1 MAADAQAVNI
11 GNSTVSNARSIS
23 LCQEKNCSLRTI
35 DLHFEPRLRLKNRK
49 KHLIAGRLSI
59 KLSVCRTAKI
69 KETGPYQ
76 MATKQDEEVTRA
88 KILEMI
94 DRLFYRQ
101 GIRAVGVDTIVAEL
115 GISKKTLYRH
125 FRSKSEM
132 IEAYL
137 RGRFRPLPEDSDKP
151 PAEQILSNFAW
162 LDRSLSSKREYRG
175 CAYLNALAELGED
188 ERESRD
194 LAAHFKESRRLWFR
208 HLLSKLDVDDPDT
221 LATQLSLLVDGAYS
235 AMLTRKDPSSTRA
248 AIAAARVL
256 LKNAGVS
263 LAYAAPIGSLM
274 EPAADEVASRIS
286 QRRQRN

>member
-1 MAADAQAVNI
+1 MAV
-11 GNSTVSNARSIS
+11 
-23 LCQEKNCSLRTI
+23 
-35 DLHFEPRLRLKNRK
+35 
-49 KHLIAGRLSI
+49 
-59 KLSVCRTAKI
+59 
-69 KETGPYQ
+69 
-76 MATKQDEEVTRA
+76 KQDEDVTRA
-88 KILEMI
+88 KILETI

-115 GISKKTLYRH
+115 GISKKTLYRY

-137 RGRFRPLPEDSDKP
+137 RGRFRPLPVDSDKP

-162 LDRSLSSKREYRG
+162 LERSLSSKKEYRG
-175 CAYLNALAELGED
+175 CAYLNALAELGDD

-194 LAAHFKESRRLWFR
+194 LAASFKESRRLWFR
-208 HLLSKLDVDDPDT
+208 GLLSKLDVDDPDT

-256 LKNAGVS
+256 LKNAGVNLS
-263 LAYAAPIGSLM
+263 SAQPLSTADHLANQGLPPRS
-274 EPAADEVASRIS
+274 
-286 QRRQRN
+286 RRQRTA

>member
-1 MAADAQAVNI
+1 MDQIGGCRAAAI
-11 GNSTVSNARSIS
+11 
-23 LCQEKNCSLRTI
+23 E
-35 DLHFEPRLRLKNRK
+35 
-49 KHLIAGRLSI
+49 
-59 KLSVCRTAKI
+59 
-69 KETGPYQ
+69 ETGPYP
-76 MATKQDEEVTRA
+76 MEVKQDEDITRA
-88 KILEMI
+88 KILETI

-115 GISKKTLYRH
+115 GISKKTLYRY

-137 RGRFRPLPEDSDKP
+137 RGRFRPLPVDSDKP

-162 LDRSLSSKREYRG
+162 LERSLSSKKEYRG
-175 CAYLNALAELGED
+175 CAYLNALAELGDD

-194 LAAHFKESRRLWFR
+194 LAASFKESRRLWFR
-208 HLLSKLDVDDPDT
+208 DLLSKLDVDDPDT

-256 LKNAGVS
+256 LKNAGVNLS
-263 LAYAAPIGSLM
+263 YTQPSGI
-274 EPAADEVASRIS
+274 ADQTAQQDLPPRSK
-286 QRRQRN
+286 RQRTA

>member
-1 MAADAQAVNI
+1 MAV
-11 GNSTVSNARSIS
+11 
-23 LCQEKNCSLRTI
+23 
-35 DLHFEPRLRLKNRK
+35 
-49 KHLIAGRLSI
+49 
-59 KLSVCRTAKI
+59 
-69 KETGPYQ
+69 
-76 MATKQDEEVTRA
+76 KQDEDVTRA
-88 KILEMI
+88 KILETI

-115 GISKKTLYRH
+115 GISKKTLYRY

-137 RGRFRPLPEDSDKP
+137 RGRFRPLPVDSDKP

-162 LDRSLSSKREYRG
+162 LERSLSSKKEYRG
-175 CAYLNALAELGED
+175 CAYLNALAELGDD

-194 LAAHFKESRRLWFR
+194 LAASFKESRRLWFR
-208 HLLSKLDVDDPDT
+208 DLLSKLDVDDPDT

-256 LKNAGVS
+256 LKNAGVNLS
-263 LAYAAPIGSLM
+263 YAQPSST
-274 EPAADEVASRIS
+274 ADQIAQQDLPPRSK
-286 QRRQRN
+286 RQRTA

>member
-1 MAADAQAVNI
+1 MA
-11 GNSTVSNARSIS
+11 
-23 LCQEKNCSLRTI
+23 L
-35 DLHFEPRLRLKNRK
+35 
-49 KHLIAGRLSI
+49 
-59 KLSVCRTAKI
+59 
-69 KETGPYQ
+69 
-76 MATKQDEEVTRA
+76 KQDEEITRT
-88 KILEMI
+88 KILEVI

-125 FRSKSEM
+125 FRSKSDM

-137 RGRFRPLPEDSDKP
+137 RGRFRPFPKDTDKP

-162 LDRSLSSKREYRG
+162 LERSLSSKKEYRG

-188 ERESRD
+188 ERESRN
-194 LAAHFKESRRLWFR
+194 LAAQFKESRRLWFR
-208 HLLSKLDVDDPDT
+208 DLLSKLAVDDPDT

-235 AMLTRKDPSSTRA
+235 AMLTRKDSSSTQA

-263 LAYAAPIGSLM
+263 LTYTPGRASHS
-274 EPAADEVASRIS
+274 EPAAFQDPARKSRP
-286 QRRQRN
+286 QRTA

>member
-1 MAADAQAVNI
+1 MAV
-11 GNSTVSNARSIS
+11 
-23 LCQEKNCSLRTI
+23 
-35 DLHFEPRLRLKNRK
+35 
-49 KHLIAGRLSI
+49 
-59 KLSVCRTAKI
+59 
-69 KETGPYQ
+69 
-76 MATKQDEEVTRA
+76 KQDEDVTRA
-88 KILEMI
+88 KILETI

-115 GISKKTLYRH
+115 GISKKTLYRY

-137 RGRFRPLPEDSDKP
+137 RGRFRPLPVDSDKP

-162 LDRSLSSKREYRG
+162 LERSLSSKKEYRG
-175 CAYLNALAELGED
+175 CAYLNALAELGDD

-194 LAAHFKESRRLWFR
+194 LAASFKESRRLWFR
-208 HLLSKLDVDDPDT
+208 DLLSKLDVDDPDT

-256 LKNAGVS
+256 LKNAGVNLS
-263 LAYAAPIGSLM
+263 YTQPSST
-274 EPAADEVASRIS
+274 ADQIANQDLPPRSK
-286 QRRQRN
+286 RQRTA

>member
-1 MAADAQAVNI
+1 MAV
-11 GNSTVSNARSIS
+11 
-23 LCQEKNCSLRTI
+23 
-35 DLHFEPRLRLKNRK
+35 
-49 KHLIAGRLSI
+49 
-59 KLSVCRTAKI
+59 
-69 KETGPYQ
+69 
-76 MATKQDEEVTRA
+76 KQDEDVTRA
-88 KILEMI
+88 KILETI

-115 GISKKTLYRH
+115 GISKKTLYRY

-137 RGRFRPLPEDSDKP
+137 RGRFRPLPEGSDKP

-162 LDRSLSSKREYRG
+162 LERSLSSKKEYRG
-175 CAYLNALAELGED
+175 CAYLNALAELGDD

-194 LAAHFKESRRLWFR
+194 LAASFKESRRLWFR
-208 HLLSKLDVDDPDT
+208 DLLSKLDVDDPDT

-256 LKNAGVS
+256 LKNAGVNLS
-263 LAYAAPIGSLM
+263 YTQPSST
-274 EPAADEVASRIS
+274 ADQIVNQDLPPRS
-286 QRRQRN
+286 RRQRTA

>member
-1 MAADAQAVNI
+1 MA
-11 GNSTVSNARSIS
+11 
-23 LCQEKNCSLRTI
+23 L
-35 DLHFEPRLRLKNRK
+35 
-49 KHLIAGRLSI
+49 
-59 KLSVCRTAKI
+59 
-69 KETGPYQ
+69 
-76 MATKQDEEVTRA
+76 KQDEDITRA
-88 KILEMI
+88 KIMETI

-115 GISKKTLYRH
+115 GISKKTLYRY

-137 RGRFRPLPEDSDKP
+137 RGRFRPFPEDSAKP

-162 LDRSLSSKREYRG
+162 LERSLSSKKEYRG
-175 CAYLNALAELGED
+175 CAYLNALAELGDD

-194 LAAHFKESRRLWFR
+194 LAASYKESRRLWFR
-208 HLLSKLDVDDPDT
+208 DLLSKLDIDDPDT

-256 LKNAGVS
+256 LKNAGVN
-263 LAYAAPIGSLM
+263 LAYTAPSGAANQI
-274 EPAADEVASRIS
+274 AAQEDLPKRS
-286 QRRQRN
+286 RRQPGA

>member
-1 MAADAQAVNI
+1 MAV
-11 GNSTVSNARSIS
+11 
-23 LCQEKNCSLRTI
+23 
-35 DLHFEPRLRLKNRK
+35 
-49 KHLIAGRLSI
+49 
-59 KLSVCRTAKI
+59 
-69 KETGPYQ
+69 
-76 MATKQDEEVTRA
+76 KQDEDVTRA
-88 KILEMI
+88 KILETI

-115 GISKKTLYRH
+115 GISKKTLYRY

-137 RGRFRPLPEDSDKP
+137 RGRFRPLPVDSDKP

-162 LDRSLSSKREYRG
+162 LERSLSSKKEYRG
-175 CAYLNALAELGED
+175 CAYLNALAELGDD

-194 LAAHFKESRRLWFR
+194 LAASFKESRRLWFR
-208 HLLSKLDVDDPDT
+208 DLLSKLDVDDPDT

-256 LKNAGVS
+256 LKNAGVNLS
-263 LAYAAPIGSLM
+263 SAQPSSTADHLANQGLPPRS
-274 EPAADEVASRIS
+274 
-286 QRRQRN
+286 RRQRTA

>member
-1 MAADAQAVNI
+1 MPA
-11 GNSTVSNARSIS
+11 
-23 LCQEKNCSLRTI
+23 
-35 DLHFEPRLRLKNRK
+35 
-49 KHLIAGRLSI
+49 
-59 KLSVCRTAKI
+59 
-69 KETGPYQ
+69 
-76 MATKQDEEVTRA
+76 KQDEEITRA
-88 KILEMI
+88 KILETI

-137 RGRFRPLPEDSDKP
+137 RGRFRPLPENSDKP

-162 LDRSLSSKREYRG
+162 LERSLSSKKEYRG

-188 ERESRD
+188 ERESRE
-194 LAAHFKESRRLWFR
+194 LASYFKESRRLWFR
-208 HLLSKLDVDDPDT
+208 DLLSRLDVDDPDT

-235 AMLTRKDPSSTRA
+235 AMLVRKDPSSTQA

-256 LKNAGVS
+256 LKNAGVQ
-263 LAYAAPIGSLM
+263 LAYAGPRAAG
-274 EPAADEVASRIS
+274 EPAEE
-286 QRRQRN
+286 QLKPQKTRRARLG

>member
-1 MAADAQAVNI
+1 MA
-11 GNSTVSNARSIS
+11 
-23 LCQEKNCSLRTI
+23 
-35 DLHFEPRLRLKNRK
+35 P
-49 KHLIAGRLSI
+49 
-59 KLSVCRTAKI
+59 
-69 KETGPYQ
+69 
-76 MATKQDEEVTRA
+76 KQDEEVTRA
-88 KILEMI
+88 KILETI

-137 RGRFRPLPEDSDKP
+137 RGRFRPFPEDSSKP

-162 LDRSLSSKREYRG
+162 LERSLSSRTEYRG
-175 CAYLNALAELGED
+175 CAYLNALAELGDD

-208 HLLSKLDVDDPDT
+208 DLLSKLDVDDPDT

-235 AMLTRKDPSSTRA
+235 AMLTRRDPSSTRA

-263 LAYAAPIGSLM
+263 LAYTATENARGRPAPQQDA
-274 EPAADEVASRIS
+274 PRRSR
-286 QRRQRN
+286 QRRIA